1 MATMIAVQIAAMQK
15 QMEQGFAKMSQKIED
30 IEGRVDNASN

>member
-1 MATMIAVQIAAMQK
+1 
-15 QMEQGFAKMSQKIED
+15 MEQGFSKMCDKIED